1 MFRQALLRLLAWLV
15 PLGAS
20 GLVAA
25 FGTRDPA
32 DLPYFAHAARTLF
45 SSRWADTFADP
56 SLQVGPLQLVL
67 VGICDRIGGLGFL
80 AYAVEIALAAFIVF
94 VVGRLLR
101 GRPHR
106 VAFQTL
112 AGLAAV
118 MLGVTADAYSYG
130 HPAQV
135 AVPLMWVL
143 AALDAREGRTLRSGA
158 LLGLSAG
165 LELWGV
171 LGAPVLL
178 LAPVFRRVRGGLAA
192 QVAVIGALYLPFV
205 LGGDFRMFDYR
216 WKVESWTLVHLLV
229 PAGSDFPW
237 GLRLLQGAVA
247 LIVGCA
253 VALVLRRTERALWA
267 VPFGIVATR
276 VLLDPTLYSWYWLGL
291 ETLALVAAVELAT
304 SIPTRWR
311 LQRHATAPAAAST
324 LRRG

>member
-25 FGTRDPA
+25 LGTRDPA

-56 SLQVGPLQLVL
+56 SLQVGPLQLIL
-67 VGICDRIGGLGFL
+67 VGICDRIGGVGFL
-80 AYAVEIALAAFIVF
+80 AYALEIALAAFIVF

-106 VAFQTL
+106 MAFQAL

-118 MLGVTADAYSYG
+118 MLGVTAEAYSYG

-135 AVPLMWVL
+135 AVPLLWVF
-143 AALDAREGRTLRSGA
+143 AALDARDGRTFRSGA
-158 LLGLSAG
+158 WLGLSAG

-178 LAPVFRRVRGGLAA
+178 LAPVFRRALGGFAA
-192 QVAVIGALYLPFV
+192 QVFVTGALYLPFV

-216 WKVESWTLVHLLV
+216 WKVEGWTLVRFLV

-247 LIVGCA
+247 LIVGS
-253 VALVLRRTERALWA
+253 ALALALRRTERAVWT
-267 VPFGIVATR
+267 VPLGIVAVR
-276 VLLDPTLYSWYWLGL
+276 LLLDPTLYSWYWLGL

>member
-1 MFRQALLRLLAWLV
+1 MRKRLGLLAWLV

-106 VAFQTL
+106 VAFQTV

-158 LLGLSAG
+158 LLGFSAG

-171 LGAPVLL
+171 LGTPVLL

-192 QVAVIGALYLPFV
+192 QVAVIGALYLTFV

-276 VLLDPTLYSWYWLGL
+276 ILLDPTLYSWYWLGL

-311 LQRHATAPAAAST
+311 LQRHAAAPAAAST

>member
-1 MFRQALLRLLAWLV
+1 MFRRALLRLLAWLV

-20 GLVAA
+20 ALVAE

-32 DLPYFAHAARTLF
+32 DLPYFAHAARTLL

-56 SLQVGPLQLVL
+56 SLQVGPLQLVV
-67 VGICDRIGGLGFL
+67 VGVCDRIGGLDFM
-80 AYAVEIALAAFIVF
+80 AYALEIGLAALLVL
-94 VVGRLLR
+94 VVGRLLQ

-106 VAFQTL
+106 AAFQAL

-118 MLGVTADAYSYG
+118 MLGVTAEAYSYG

-135 AVPLMWVL
+135 AVPLLWVL
-143 AALDAREGRTLRSGA
+143 AALDARDGRTIRSGA
-158 LLGLSAG
+158 WLGLSAG

-178 LAPVFRRVRGGLAA
+178 LAPVFRRAFGGFAA
-192 QVAVIGALYLPFV
+192 QVVVTGALYLPFV

-216 WKVESWTLVHLLV
+216 WKVEGWTLVRFIV

-237 GLRLLQGAVA
+237 ELRLVQGAAA
-247 LIVGCA
+247 LIVGG
-253 VALVLRRTERALWA
+253 ALALALRRTERAVWT
-267 VPFGIVATR
+267 VPLGIVAVR

-291 ETLALVAAVELAT
+291 ETLALVGAVELVT
-304 SIPTRWR
+304 SLRTRWP
-311 LQRHATAPAAAST
+311 LQRHAPTAAAVST

>member
-1 MFRQALLRLLAWLV
+1 MRKRLGLLAWLV